1 MHSVGSEMQVA
12 GSRPTTNQPE
22 APQGPLKQIYII
34 DSLPVRVNK
43 TRAALGNLYDLRAFS
58 DGQSALDAMLQSPP
72 DAVVIDE
79 RTLRIQGAGIH
90 RTKCNDDRLKLIPFI
105 IMSDGHEG
113 PFIAGDG
120 SGAPDHFLKRP
131 IRINLLLDRIA
142 ALLSHQVETS
152 WKKLPP
158 KAGRALRSTA
168 DQFLDIAK
176 SIANNTPLDRN
187 AVNASCNPLVDCVR
201 DHQHKH
207 VLIGLRNHHN
217 FTYTHSMRVAVFM
230 AVFANAYNVSKDE
243 MTLLTTGGFL
253 HDVGK
258 MVMPQS
264 LLNKTEALSDQDWV
278 TIRDHASQSKRI
290 VDAIEGVNEAISFI
304 AVQHHER
311 LDGSGYPHGL
321 AGFQINE
328 LGRMSAIADV
338 YAGLTVERPYKRAFD
353 PDTAFSIMKQM
364 GGALDQHLLRLF
376 REAIHD

>member
-1 MHSVGSEMQVA
+1 MTM
-12 GSRPTTNQPE
+12 
-22 APQGPLKQIYII
+22 
-34 DSLPVRVNK
+34 
-43 TRAALGNLYDLRAFS
+43 
-58 DGQSALDAMLQSPP
+58 
-72 DAVVIDE
+72 
-79 RTLRIQGAGIH
+79 
-90 RTKCNDDRLKLIPFI
+90 
-105 IMSDGHEG
+105 
-113 PFIAGDG
+113 
-120 SGAPDHFLKRP
+120 
-131 IRINLLLDRIA
+131 
-142 ALLSHQVETS
+142 LLSHQVETS

-187 AVNASCNPLVDCVR
+187 TVNASCNPLVDCAR

-217 FTYTHSMRVAVFM
+217 FT
-230 AVFANAYNVSKDE
+230 
-243 MTLLTTGGFL
+243 
-253 HDVGK
+253 
-258 MVMPQS
+258 
-264 LLNKTEALSDQDWV
+264 
-278 TIRDHASQSKRI
+278 
-290 VDAIEGVNEAISFI
+290 
-304 AVQHHER
+304 
-311 LDGSGYPHGL
+311 YPHGL